1 MQPATPEH
9 AETLDDIAR
18 ALVQYRAHG
27 GLVSYAEIAARISA
41 YRQES
46 GAAAHQ
52 ASVAKTTVYD
62 AFRTGRARIDPDL
75 IADIVRALG
84 ADDETT
90 QAWRTRAVNAHR
102 SVPGAAPA
110 ASETATVPTA
120 SAVAAAPPATKAKP
134 SAPPTFIAPVLSFR
148 QMLLPVATLMTA
160 AIMINV
166 IGAGAVTF
174 LRLPLYLDM
183 IGTAWAAIALGPWYG
198 AAVGILSNVASIGV
212 NSHDA
217 IPFVL
222 VNVVGALVWGYG
234 ARSFGMARSL
244 RRYLSLNVIVAIVC
258 TLVALPIILVLFGGM
273 TGHEADG
280 ITDSLRSI
288 GAPQPLAVF
297 VSDLLIS
304 LTDKVFSGFLALG
317 LLISSASW
325 VPQPPTPTIWSIR
338 D

>member
-1 MQPATPEH
+1 MPEQ

-18 ALVQYRAHG
+18 ALVQHRAHS
-27 GLVSYAEIAARISA
+27 GLVSYAEIASRISA
-41 YRQES
+41 YRQEN
-46 GAAAHQ
+46 GTAAHQ

-62 AFRTGRARIDPDL
+62 AFRIGRARIDPDL

-84 ADDETT
+84 ADEETT
-90 QAWRTRAVNAHR
+90 RLWRTRAANAQR
-102 SVPGAAPA
+102 TAPTAAPT
-110 ASETATVPTA
+110 ASETAAVPTA
-120 SAVAAAPPATKAKP
+120 PVTAPAAKPKPTAPPA
-134 SAPPTFIAPVLSFR
+134 FIAPALSFR
-148 QMLLPVATLMTA
+148 QLLLPAATLMTA

-174 LRLPLYLDM
+174 LSLPLYLDM

-198 AAVGILSNVASIGV
+198 AIVGVFSTAASVGV

-222 VNVVGALVWGYG
+222 VNVAGALVWGYG

-258 TLVALPIILVLFGGM
+258 SLVALPLILLLFSGM
-273 TGHEADG
+273 TGHEADSV
-280 ITDSLRSI
+280 TDALRAI
-288 GAPQPLAVF
+288 GAPLPLAVF
-297 VSDLLIS
+297 VSDLLTS
-304 LTDKVFSGFLALG
+304 LTDKLFSGFLALG

-325 VPQPPTPTIWSIR
+325 VPQPPTPTIWSVR